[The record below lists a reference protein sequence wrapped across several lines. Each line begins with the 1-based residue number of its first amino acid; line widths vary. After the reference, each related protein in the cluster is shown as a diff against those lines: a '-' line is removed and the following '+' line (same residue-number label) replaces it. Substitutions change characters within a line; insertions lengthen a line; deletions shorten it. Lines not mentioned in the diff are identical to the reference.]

1 MQRIISAG
9 ARIVLI
15 IKRIVRFRRA
25 LALNRA
31 KNHILSAMT
40 LIPRAEVRKGKP
52 YIPALRIRTPHPASP
67 QNHFMIL
74 GRGELLTGAF
84 CAEPQN
90 YGDEINK
97 QELGVCPK
105 NRKVII
111 TRNIQKNT
119 QYIY

>member
-1 MQRIISAG
+1 
-9 ARIVLI
+9 
-15 IKRIVRFRRA
+15 
-25 LALNRA
+25 
-31 KNHILSAMT
+31 
-40 LIPRAEVRKGKP
+40 
-52 YIPALRIRTPHPASP
+52 
-67 QNHFMIL
+67 MIL

-84 CAEPQN
+84 YAEPQN

-119 QYIY
+119 QYIYRRSIGRKSLRQFSKRTVLK

>member
-1 MQRIISAG
+1 
-9 ARIVLI
+9 
-15 IKRIVRFRRA
+15 
-25 LALNRA
+25 
-31 KNHILSAMT
+31 
-40 LIPRAEVRKGKP
+40 
-52 YIPALRIRTPHPASP
+52 
-67 QNHFMIL
+67 MIL

-119 QYIY
+119 